1 MDDATK
7 ELCYSVK
14 LAVIK
19 AIVEMPNE
27 TMWGFIEK
35 ALKEVN
41 DENRRKPE
49 REIDER
55 PHGKGTV

>member
-19 AIVEMPNE
+19 AIVQMPNE
-27 TMWGFIEK
+27 QVLEIIEK
-35 ALKEVN
+35 TLKETNN
-41 DENRRKPE
+41 D
-49 REIDER
+49 IR
-55 PHGKGTV
+55 PGRNTETEADKR

>member
-14 LAVIK
+14 LAVTK

-27 TMWGFIEK
+27 QILERIEK
-35 ALKEVN
+35 TLKEANN
-41 DENRRKPE
+41 DLRSGRDIETEADQR
-49 REIDER
+49 
-55 PHGKGTV
+55 

>member
-19 AIVEMPNE
+19 AIVEMSNE
-27 TMWGFIEK
+27 QVLKVIEK
-35 ALKEVN
+35 VLKEGYN
-41 DENRRKPE
+41 DIRSGRDTETEADQR
-49 REIDER
+49 
-55 PHGKGTV
+55 

>member
-27 TMWGFIEK
+27 QLLKRIEK
-35 ALKEVN
+35 TLKEANN
-41 DENRRKPE
+41 DIRSGRNAETEADQR
-49 REIDER
+49 
-55 PHGKGTV
+55 

>member
-27 TMWGFIEK
+27 QVLEHIEK
-35 ALKEVN
+35 VLKEVN
-41 DENRRKPE
+41 NDIRSGRNTETETDQR
-49 REIDER
+49 
-55 PHGKGTV
+55 

>member
-19 AIVEMPNE
+19 AIVQMPNE
-27 TMWGFIEK
+27 QVLEIIEK
-35 ALKEVN
+35 TLKETNN
-41 DENRRKPE
+41 DIRPRRNTQTE
-49 REIDER
+49 ADQR
-55 PHGKGTV
+55 

>member
-27 TMWGFIEK
+27 TVLEIIETT
-35 ALKEVN
+35 LKEAN

-49 REIDER
+49 READER